1 MDERLSQQSI
11 EAIEQA
17 IADGSKIEAIKIYRE
32 ASGRGLKESKEFIED
47 LIPTLKE
54 HDPEKYSKV
63 SHSAISPKKGCA
75 SVLVVCLFLMVIATI
90 WTFRFVA

>member
-63 SHSAISPKKGCA
+63 SHSAVSPSKGCA
-75 SVLVVCLFLMVIATI
+75 SVVVMCLILVVVATI
-90 WTFRFVA
+90 WTLRSAA

>member
-32 ASGRGLKESKEFIED
+32 ASGQGLKESKEFIED
-47 LIPTLKE
+47 LIPKLKE

-63 SHSAISPKKGCA
+63 SHSAVSPSKGCA
-75 SVLVVCLFLMVIATI
+75 SVFIACLLLMVFAMI
-90 WTFRFVA
+90 WTLRVVA